1 MVSMLEQPP
10 RQPGKDCKLA
20 KQLQAIRGM
29 NDILPEQTPVWSWLE
44 ANIRHTLSQYGYRE
58 MRVPI
63 VEFTNLFA
71 RGIGENTDVV
81 EKEMYTF
88 VDRGGD
94 SLTLRPEATACCVR
108 AGIEHGLFH
117 NQQQRLWTSGPMFRY
132 ERPQKGRY
140 RQFHQVSVET
150 FGMDGPDVDA
160 ELILMTWSLWQRL
173 GLDQHVTLELNTLG
187 DSQARQN
194 YREALIAYL
203 EQHIDALDEDSK
215 RRMYANP
222 LRVLDSK
229 DKSTQAALADAP
241 KLHDYLDEE
250 SRSHF
255 ATLCTILDDVGV
267 KYTIN
272 QRLVRGLDYYN
283 RTVFEWVTTALGSQ
297 GTVCGGG
304 RYDGLVEQLG
314 GKPTKACG
322 FAMGMERL
330 VLLLETCNLV
340 PAEVAGLVDAVLVTF
355 GDVGTYGMVLA
366 ERLRAACPDLRL
378 LVSCGGGS
386 VKSQM
391 KRADK
396 SGAAIALMVGED
408 EQREGRVSVKYLR
421 EDKPQESL
429 TFAELVAGP
438 LARLIG
444 H

>member
-1 MVSMLEQPP
+1 MS
-10 RQPGKDCKLA
+10 KDSTLA

-44 ANIRHTLSQYGYRE
+44 SNIRHILGQYGYNE

-63 VEFTNLFA
+63 VEYTNLFA

-88 VDRGGD
+88 EDRGGD

-108 AGIEHGLFH
+108 AGIQNGLFH
-117 NQQQRLWTSGPMFRY
+117 NQQQRIWTMGPMFRY

-140 RQFHQVSVET
+140 RQFHQVSVEA
-150 FGMDGPDVDA
+150 FGIDGPDIDA
-160 ELILMTWSLWQRL
+160 ELILMTWSLWKKL
-173 GLDQHVTLELNTLG
+173 GLEKHVTLELNSLG
-187 DSQARQN
+187 DMESRKN

-203 EQHIDALDEDSK
+203 EQHKDKLDEDSK

-229 DKSTQAALADAP
+229 DRGTRSILGEAP
-241 KLHDYLDEE
+241 RLHDYLDEE
-250 SRSHF
+250 SMAHF
-255 ATLCTILDDVGV
+255 KKLCAVLDDAGV
-267 KYTIN
+267 KYIVN

-283 RTVFEWVTTALGSQ
+283 RTVFEWITSSLGSQ

-314 GKPTKACG
+314 GKAVNACG

-330 VLLLETCNLV
+330 ILLLETCNLV
-340 PAEVAGLVDAVLVTF
+340 PESVHQRVDAALVTF
-355 GDVGTYGMVLA
+355 GDLGTYGLVLA
-366 ERLRAACPDLRL
+366 ERIREACPELRL
-378 LVSCGGGS
+378 HVCCGGGS

-391 KRADK
+391 KRADR
-396 SGAAIALMVGED
+396 SGATVALVIGED
-408 EQREGRVSVKYLR
+408 EKNNGTVTLKFLR
-421 EDKPQESL
+421 EDKPQETL
-429 TFAELVAGP
+429 NFDELVARVT
-438 LARLIG
+438 L
-444 H
+444 